1 VFIVSV
7 AVKSRISFRLLG
19 RSYLAFALSP
29 ERPLDEWLA
38 ELDRWETKSPSFFSN
53 RPIVLDLH
61 NIAVTKEEA
70 FEIVA
75 HIESRDLRLIAV
87 EGVNPEWLPA
97 RLAPL
102 PGAAQP
108 GGIFQP
114 PEERKPVRPEPLK
127 IVDAEPPEPAVPDC
141 TALLIDYPVRSG
153 QSIIFPHG
161 DVTVVGSVASGAEI
175 IAGGSIHVY
184 GSLRGRAFAG
194 TNGNASARIFCNKF
208 DAEILVI
215 DGLYKTADDFDPR
228 LRGAS
233 VQARLN
239 QDIMNIETMN

>member
-1 VFIVSV
+1 MSV

-19 RSYLAFALSP
+19 RSYLAFALTP
-29 ERPLDEWLA
+29 ERPLDEWLS

-61 NIAVTKEEA
+61 NLTVTKDEA

-108 GGIFQP
+108 SSVFLP
-114 PEERKPVRPEPLK
+114 REEPKPEPLK
-127 IVDAEPPEPAVPDC
+127 VLLPEPPPPEAYSDC
-141 TALLIDYPVRSG
+141 SALLIDYPVRSG
-153 QSIIFPHG
+153 QSIIFPNG

-194 TNGNASARIFCNKF
+194 TNGNANARIFCNKF

-215 DGLYKTADDFDPR
+215 DGLYKTADEFDPR
-228 LRGAS
+228 LRGTS
-233 VQARLN
+233 VQARLDR
-239 QDIMNIETMN
+239 DIMNIEAMN